1 MCDIAINCEGGFEQV
16 FEFSY
21 LVMVLLFLSI
31 GLTVSESA
39 KLCNYMH
46 FREPVVMNQ
55 KPLLQRANLDKAIDF
70 MDSLEEDIPR
80 GIYFCSHSMHK
91 CMEKVVYMAYLI
103 PFGTCPAKK
112 IIWCLVFHD
121 RFKQMNMYKQIII
134 VF

>member
-80 GIYFCSHSMHK
+80 GIYFCSHSHAQMHG
-91 CMEKVVYMAYLI
+91 ES
-103 PFGTCPAKK
+103 
-112 IIWCLVFHD
+112 CLYGIFD
-121 RFKQMNMYKQIII
+121 TFWNMPC
-134 VF
+134 